1 MILNIT
7 NLNIHSISIYEIAM
21 ANTISK
27 VDVADSEV
35 QTILEDNGGRRIV
48 VDRRSFS
55 YSLYIPERRS
65 HDDRRK
71 DDNQRKTNN
80 IKAK

>member
-1 MILNIT
+1 MA
-7 NLNIHSISIYEIAM
+7 EIPF
-21 ANTISK
+21 K
-27 VDVADSEV
+27 VDVVDSED
-35 QTILEDNGGRRIV
+35 QTLLTPNAGRRIG

-65 HDDRRK
+65 SEDRRK
-71 DDNQRKTNN
+71 DDKRGNTNS